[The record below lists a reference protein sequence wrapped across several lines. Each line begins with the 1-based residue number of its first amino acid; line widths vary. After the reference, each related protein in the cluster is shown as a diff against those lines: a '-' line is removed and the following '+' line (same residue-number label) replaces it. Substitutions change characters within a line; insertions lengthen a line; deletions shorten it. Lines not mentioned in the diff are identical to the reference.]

1 MNPPGLASTNLNGVR
16 KAAVLLVL
24 LGEEAAT
31 TVYRHLSQ
39 AQLQRLTKEIG
50 QVNGVDPDTA
60 AQVLEEYY
68 RLSLTQDYLS
78 QGGDEY
84 ARALLVKAF
93 GGDGAKALL
102 EQVSRAQDLSATQLD
117 ALQKADPQ
125 ELARFL
131 EDEQPQTIALI
142 LAYLDAQA
150 ASAVLMKLPETVRI
164 ESVKRLARL
173 RNFSPEMAQKV
184 STVLHKRLQPAG
196 EQSRRDYAGFKSAAD
211 LMNRL
216 EPGAMK
222 AVLDAIESDDA
233 KLALNIRNLMFT
245 FDDLLGVPE
254 NGIRELVAQAGQ
266 EGADPGPEGRL
277 RGAAQPSDEGNFLAR
292 LRDVEGRHGSDGAGA
307 RPRRQQGTAGS
318 RGGGAPSWK
327 RKARSCL
334 NRRLVMSTSSERCGD
349 LAFPNRVKNFHY
361 PVIQPPMFRPLTGAD
376 GEGAGR
382 KAREAAMQQELAAA
396 VETAREQGFR
406 QGEAQARA
414 AAAQSLNETATG
426 PGRRR

>member
-1 MNPPGLASTNLNGVR
+1 MSAAGLAPSTLNGVR

-39 AQLQRLTKEIG
+39 PQLQRLTKEISEL
-50 QVNGVDPDTA
+50 NTVDPETA

-68 RLSLTQDYLS
+68 RLSLTQDYLA

-117 ALQKADPQ
+117 TLQKADPQ

-142 LAYLDAQA
+142 LAYLDAKA
-150 ASAVLMKLPETVRI
+150 ASAVLMKLPEAVRI

-196 EQSRRDYAGFKSAAD
+196 EQSRRNYAGFKSAAD

-216 EPGAMK
+216 EPEAMK

-233 KLALNIRNLMFT
+233 KLALNIRTLMFT

-254 NGIRELVAQAGQ
+254 AGIRELV
-266 EGADPGPEGRL
+266 GRL
-277 RGAAQPSDEGNFLAR
+277 DKKVLTLALKGASEE
-292 LRDVEGRHGSDGAGA
+292 LRNHLMKAIS
-307 RPRRQQGTAGS
+307 S
-318 RGGGAPSWK
+318 RAYEMLK
-327 RKARSCL
+327 EDME
-334 NRRLVMSTSSERCGD
+334 VMG
-349 LAFPNRVKNFHY
+349 
-361 PVIQPPMFRPLTGAD
+361 PVR
-376 GEGAGR
+376 
-382 KAREAAMQQELAAA
+382 AREVNKAQQEA
-396 VETAREQGFR
+396 VAVARKLEAEGKIILKPETGDEYVV
-406 QGEAQARA
+406 
-414 AAAQSLNETATG
+414 
-426 PGRRR
+426 

>member
-1 MNPPGLASTNLNGVR
+1 MSAAGLAPSTLNGVR

-39 AQLQRLTKEIG
+39 PQLQRLTKEISEL
-50 QVNGVDPDTA
+50 NGVDPETA

-68 RLSLTQDYLS
+68 RLSLTQDYLA

-117 ALQKADPQ
+117 TLQKADPQ

-142 LAYLDAQA
+142 LAYLDAKA
-150 ASAVLMKLPETVRI
+150 ASAVLMKLPEAVRI
-164 ESVKRLARL
+164 ESVKRLALL

-196 EQSRRDYAGFKSAAD
+196 EQSRRNYAGFKSAAD

-216 EPGAMK
+216 EPEAMK
-222 AVLDAIESDDA
+222 SVLDAIESDDA
-233 KLALNIRNLMFT
+233 KLALNIRNSDVHLRR
-245 FDDLLGVPE
+245 LAGRSRGRHSRV
-254 NGIRELVAQAGQ
+254 GGQAGQ
-266 EGADPGPEGRL
+266 ESAHPGFEGCL
-277 RGAAQPSDEGNFLAR
+277 RGIAQPSDEGHLLAR

-307 RPRRQQGTAGS
+307 RPRGQQGPAGS
-318 RGGGAPSWK
+318 RGGGA
-327 RKARSCL
+327 
-334 NRRLVMSTSSERCGD
+334 
-349 LAFPNRVKNFHY
+349 
-361 PVIQPPMFRPLTGAD
+361 QTGS
-376 GEGAGR
+376 GR
-382 KAREAAMQQELAAA
+382 QDH
-396 VETAREQGFR
+396 
-406 QGEAQARA
+406 
-414 AAAQSLNETATG
+414 S
-426 PGRRR
+426 

>member
-1 MNPPGLASTNLNGVR
+1 MSTAASPTAGLNGVR

-39 AQLQRLTKEIG
+39 SQLQRLTREIG
-50 QVNGVDPDTA
+50 ELNGVKPETA

-68 RLSLTQDYLS
+68 RLSLTQDYLA

-84 ARALLVKAF
+84 ARSLLVKAF

-102 EQVSRAQDLSATQLD
+102 EQVVRAQDLSATQLD
-117 ALQKADPQ
+117 TLQKADPQ

-142 LAYLDAQA
+142 LAYLDAKP
-150 ASAVLMKLPETVRI
+150 ASAVLMKLPEAVRI
-164 ESVKRLARL
+164 ESVKRLALL

-184 STVLHKRLQPAG
+184 STVLHRRLQTVG
-196 EQSRRDYAGFKSAAD
+196 EQSRRNYAGFKSAAD

-222 AVLDAIESDDA
+222 SVLDAIESDDA

-254 NGIRELVAQAGQ
+254 NGIRELVARLDKKVLTLALK
-266 EGADPGPEGRL
+266 GASEELRNHLMKAISSRAYEMLKEDMEVMGPVR
-277 RGAAQPSDEGNFLAR
+277 
-292 LRDVEGRHGSDGAGA
+292 
-307 RPRRQQGTAGS
+307 
-318 RGGGAPSWK
+318 
-327 RKARSCL
+327 
-334 NRRLVMSTSSERCGD
+334 
-349 LAFPNRVKNFHY
+349 
-361 PVIQPPMFRPLTGAD
+361 
-376 GEGAGR
+376 
-382 KAREAAMQQELAAA
+382 AREVNKAQQEA
-396 VETAREQGFR
+396 VAVARKLEAEGKIILKPETGDEYIV
-406 QGEAQARA
+406 
-414 AAAQSLNETATG
+414 
-426 PGRRR
+426 